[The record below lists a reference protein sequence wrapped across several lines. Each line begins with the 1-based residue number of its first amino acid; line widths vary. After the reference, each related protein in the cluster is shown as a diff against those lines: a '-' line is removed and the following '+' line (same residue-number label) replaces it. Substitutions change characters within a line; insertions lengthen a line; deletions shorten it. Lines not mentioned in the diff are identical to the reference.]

1 MSGTSMT
8 RSQARAIEWSII
20 AVCLIALA
28 FVFQPF
34 SLTLY
39 GVGAGLVVLGG
50 LAFNLVPHCVPG
62 APVRSVARVALIV
75 AIVFVVVVAVA
86 VGTAY
91 LYVLYLSLK

>member
-1 MSGTSMT
+1 MG
-8 RSQARAIEWSII
+8 
-20 AVCLIALA
+20 
-28 FVFQPF
+28 
-34 SLTLY
+34 
-39 GVGAGLVVLGG
+39 VLGS